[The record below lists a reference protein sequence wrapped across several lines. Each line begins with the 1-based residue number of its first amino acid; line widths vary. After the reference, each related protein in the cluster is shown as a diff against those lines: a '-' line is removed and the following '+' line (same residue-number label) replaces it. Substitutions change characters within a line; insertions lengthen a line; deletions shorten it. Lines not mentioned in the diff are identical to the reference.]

1 MAYWHEVYTILCF
14 EMSRDFKSCLLWL
27 LLALFCCLLYK
38 TFDFGYFHGV
48 TSLHSHPELSPLCK
62 RMWNADKNRLFP
74 GVDYK
79 INPQGEI
86 SQNSRQDRATYSLF
100 TWVDPRVFERPTFKS
115 W

>member
-1 MAYWHEVYTILCF
+1 MAYGHELYTILCF

-86 SQNSRQDRATYSLF
+86 SLNSRQDRATYSLF